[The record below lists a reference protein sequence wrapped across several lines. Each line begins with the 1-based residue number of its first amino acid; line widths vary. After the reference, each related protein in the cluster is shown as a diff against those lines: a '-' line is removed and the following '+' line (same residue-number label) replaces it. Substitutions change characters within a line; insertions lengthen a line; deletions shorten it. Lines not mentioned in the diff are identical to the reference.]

1 MGKKIMHDIIKFYKS
16 FDRYNC
22 FTDQTIFE
30 ENKDCFKYKQYKI
43 FKENNKIYGFV
54 NWTFLDL
61 ENLNYF
67 LKTGI
72 VEKYNSGNI
81 FVHLD
86 FLAKKNIKE
95 IYKWSLKNIT
105 KYIGLNKQTQ
115 WLRLNKNNGVR
126 NIIRKTI
133 KESWYG

>member
-1 MGKKIMHDIIKFYKS
+1 MQDIIKFYKS
-16 FDRYNC
+16 FERYNC
-22 FTDQTIFE
+22 FTDQIIFD
-30 ENKDCFKYKQYKI
+30 ENKDCLKYNQYKI
-43 FKENNKIYGFV
+43 FRDTKGIYGFV
-54 NWTFLDL
+54 SWTFLDL
-61 ENLNYF
+61 KNLNYF

-72 VEKYNSGNI
+72 VERHNSGNI

-105 KYIGLNKQTQ
+105 KYIGINKQTQ

-126 NIIRKTI
+126 NIVKKTV

>member
-1 MGKKIMHDIIKFYKS
+1 MGKRMINDIITFYKS

-22 FTDQTIFE
+22 FSNETIFE
-30 ENKDCFKYKQYKI
+30 ENKDCFKYNHYKV
-43 FKENNKIYGFV
+43 FQDKKGIYGFV

-72 VEKYNSGNI
+72 VQKHNSGNI

-86 FLAKKNIKE
+86 FLAKKNIKH

-105 KYIGLNKQTQ
+105 KYIGVNKQTQ
-115 WLRLNKNNGVR
+115 WLRLNKDNGVR
-126 NIIRKTI
+126 NIVRKTV
-133 KESWYG
+133 KESWNG